1 MSLLI
6 RNGTILTMN
15 DAFEVLEGDVSIR
28 EGHIAGVGRCA
39 EERHDRVIDAG
50 GALVLP
56 GLIQTHV
63 HLCQTI
69 FRGLADDLVL
79 MDWLRARVWPLE
91 AAHTPMSLRASARL
105 AACELLSG
113 GTTAVLTME
122 TVHDTDV
129 VCEEIAQSGLRATI
143 GKCLMDADPDVP
155 ARLREPTNHAIDEAL
170 ALKAR
175 WHGAAGGRLRIAFAP
190 RFAVSCSRALLEA
203 VGALSARD
211 GVLVHTHASESRG
224 EIDIVRARTGM
235 DNVPYLAAT
244 GLVSPRLCAA
254 HCVWV
259 DDEAQA
265 LIAGHD
271 VKVMHCPGSN
281 LKLGSGLA
289 PVVEL
294 RRRGVTVSLGADG
307 AACNNRLDMFQ
318 EMRLAAMIQSVR
330 LGPGLLPARDVVWMA
345 TRGGARTLG
354 LDGEIGSIEVGKRA
368 DVIVVGR
375 GGPHQA
381 PAHDPY
387 ATLVYATSA
396 RDVRTTVVDGR
407 VLMDQGRL
415 TELDVPATLDTARQE
430 ARQLVERAGVV

>member
-15 DAFEVLEGDVSIR
+15 DAFEVIEGDVSIR
-28 EGHIAGVGRCA
+28 EGHITGVGRSA
-39 EERHDRVIDAG
+39 EAPHDRVIDAA

-63 HLCQTI
+63 HLCQTL
-69 FRGLADDLVL
+69 FRGLADDRVL
-79 MDWLRARVWPLE
+79 MDWLRTRVWPLE
-91 AAHTPMSLRASARL
+91 AAHTPVSLRVSARL

-203 VGALSARD
+203 VAALSARD

-265 LIAGHD
+265 LIAAHD

-307 AACNNRLDMFQ
+307 AACNNQLDMFQ

-354 LDGEIGSIEVGKRA
+354 LDAEIGSLEVGKRA

-375 GGPHQA
+375 GGLHQA

-415 TELDVPATLDTARQE
+415 TELDVPATLHIALQE

>member
-1 MSLLI
+1 MVATGTARRLMSLLI

-15 DAFEVLEGDVSIR
+15 DAFEVVEGDVSIR
-28 EGHIAGVGRCA
+28 NAHIAGVGRCA
-39 EERHDRVIDAG
+39 DSPHDRVIDAA

-56 GLIQTHV
+56 GLIQTHL
-63 HLCQTI
+63 HLCQTL
-69 FRGLADDLVL
+69 FRGLADDMVL
-79 MDWLRARVWPLE
+79 MDWLRTRVWPLE
-91 AAHTPMSLRASARL
+91 AAHTPASLRASARL

-113 GTTAVLTME
+113 GTTTALTME

-129 VCEEIAQSGLRATI
+129 VCEEIAASGLRATI

-155 ARLREPTNHAIDEAL
+155 ARLREPTNRAIDEAL

-175 WHGAAGGRLRIAFAP
+175 WDGAADGRLRIAFAP
-190 RFAVSCSRALLEA
+190 RFAVSCSRALLESI
-203 VGALSARD
+203 GALSARD

-224 EIDIVRARTGM
+224 EIDLVRTRTGM
-235 DNVPYLAAT
+235 DNLPYLAAT
-244 GLVSPRLCAA
+244 GLLSPRLCAA

-307 AACNNRLDMFQ
+307 AACNNRLDMFA
-318 EMRLAAMIQSVR
+318 EMHLAAVLQSVR

-354 LDGEIGSIEVGKRA
+354 LDSEIGSIE
-368 DVIVVGR
+368 
-375 GGPHQA
+375 
-381 PAHDPY
+381 
-387 ATLVYATSA
+387 
-396 RDVRTTVVDGR
+396 
-407 VLMDQGRL
+407 
-415 TELDVPATLDTARQE
+415 
-430 ARQLVERAGVV
+430 AG

>member
-1 MSLLI
+1 MSLLV

-15 DAFEVLEGDVSIR
+15 DAFEVIEGDVSIR
-28 EGHIAGVGRCA
+28 DGRIAQVGRVA
-39 EERHDRVIDAG
+39 DTPHDRVIDAS
-50 GALVLP
+50 GALVMP

-63 HLCQTI
+63 HLCQTL

-79 MDWLRARVWPLE
+79 MDWLRTRVWPLE
-91 AAHTPMSLRASARL
+91 AAHTPASLRASARL
-105 AACELLSG
+105 AACELLLG

-155 ARLREPTNHAIDEAL
+155 ARLRQPTKTAIDDAL
-170 ALKAR
+170 ALKVA
-175 WHGAAGGRLRIAFAP
+175 WDGKADGRLRVAFAP
-190 RFAVSCSRALLEA
+190 RFAVSCSRELLEA

-211 GVLVHTHASESRG
+211 GMLVHTHASESRG
-224 EIDIVRARTGM
+224 EVDLVRARTGM
-235 DNVPYLAAT
+235 DNLPYLATT

-259 DDEAQA
+259 DDEAQS

-294 RRRGVTVSLGADG
+294 RRLGVTVSLGADG
-307 AACNNRLDMFQ
+307 AACNNRLDMFG
-318 EMRLAAMIQSVR
+318 EMRLAGVLQAVR
-330 LGPGLLPARDVVWMA
+330 LGPGLLTARDVVWMA
-345 TRGGARTLG
+345 TRDGARTLG
-354 LDGEIGSIEVGKRA
+354 LDAEIGSIEVGKRA
-368 DVIVVGR
+368 DLIVVG
-375 GGPHQA
+375 GGGLHQL
-381 PAHDPY
+381 PPHDPY
-387 ATLVYATSA
+387 ATLVYSTSA
-396 RDVRTTVVDGR
+396 SDVRTTVVDGR
-407 VLMDQGRL
+407 VMVDQGQL
-415 TELDVPATLDTARQE
+415 TRVDLAETVDLAGRQ
-430 ARQLVERAGVV
+430 ARQLAERAGVA